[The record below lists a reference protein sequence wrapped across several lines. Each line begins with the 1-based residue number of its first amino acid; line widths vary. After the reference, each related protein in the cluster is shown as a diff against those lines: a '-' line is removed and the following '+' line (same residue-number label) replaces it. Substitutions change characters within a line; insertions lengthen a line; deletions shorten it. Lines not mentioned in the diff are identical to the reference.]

1 MEELNMKKLIII
13 INLIFLSLSGIS
25 KAAEPYMY
33 GGAKLFNYGI
43 ENSDLQ
49 TINTSLIA
57 LGFTSSTTKTDN
69 SGIGFDLGLGL
80 NLSDNFAVEA
90 GYVNYGTLEINTATT
105 GPVENLTLEITGNG
119 LTGAGVLKF
128 GDDLENFYVK
138 GGMHRW
144 QLDGTVSTS
153 LGSSSE
159 ALGNGTD
166 LFGGAGFIVNNFYA
180 SYDYY
185 VVDDGNF
192 SSIGIGYRKSF

>member
-1 MEELNMKKLIII
+1 MKKKLLVAMLGLI
-13 INLIFLSLSGIS
+13 LFSSHSL
-25 KAAEPYMY
+25 KAEETYMF
-33 GGAKLFNYGI
+33 GGVKLFNYGI
-43 ENSDLQ
+43 ESSDLQ
-49 TINTSLIA
+49 TINTSLVS

-105 GPVENLTLEITGNG
+105 SPVENLTLEITGNG